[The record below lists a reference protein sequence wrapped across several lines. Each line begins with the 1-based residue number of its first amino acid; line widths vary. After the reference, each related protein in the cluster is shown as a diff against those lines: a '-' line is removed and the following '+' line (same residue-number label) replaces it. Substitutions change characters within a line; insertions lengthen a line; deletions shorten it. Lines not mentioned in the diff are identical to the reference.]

1 MSQNPPIRRMK
12 TYAGAQG
19 YAYQYYF
26 VGKRSALA
34 NDPEAPATEFV
45 FDVTSDRKLT
55 YAVSVF
61 LPEQAVAAWAAAHRR
76 TLTDAEQYAAAKL
89 RLFRAFDDLEDV
101 KNQGRRLLID
111 GGSLEDALQS
121 LGVD

>member
-1 MSQNPPIRRMK
+1 MTIRRMK

-26 VGKRSALA
+26 VGRRSALA
-34 NDPEAPATEFV
+34 NDTEAPATEFV

-61 LPEQAVAAWAAAHRR
+61 LPEQAVAAWTAAHGR